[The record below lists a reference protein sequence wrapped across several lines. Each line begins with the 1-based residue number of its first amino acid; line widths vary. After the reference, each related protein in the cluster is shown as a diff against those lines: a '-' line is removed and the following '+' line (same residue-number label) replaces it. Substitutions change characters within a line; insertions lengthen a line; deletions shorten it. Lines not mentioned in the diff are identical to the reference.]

1 MSMLFLIGL
10 LFHLLL
16 TGLFFLFIRRH
27 LPQQQAETETLY
39 CFFVPFF
46 GVFMLLGLHFLC
58 WSTDREVMHD
68 THKLNRD
75 AKVFSKNMR
84 QDSEIIPLNDTIFV
98 EDPQQKR
105 RFFTEAIKQNML
117 QNQHVLQQAVHDED
131 REVAYY
137 AISMLTTKL
146 EELETRLFDEE
157 RLVREKHGPKA
168 VKILKE
174 YAVNLRDYIAQKF
187 IDPMTRRQKEMRY
200 AEIQGKL
207 IEAEPEEQE
216 HYREKICQD
225 IHLQN
230 YAAAQE
236 TCALFMERFPEG
248 EQPYL
253 MYIRLY
259 QAMHEPEKLQKKI
272 AELKALPIK
281 LTIEA
286 IEIIRFWDRKGAA
299 ANV

>member
-1 MSMLFLIGL
+1 MSTLFLICL
-10 LFHLLL
+10 VLHVVLMV
-16 TGLFFLFIRRH
+16 LFFLFIRRF
-27 LPQQQAETETLY
+27 LPQQQAQTETMFGL
-39 CFFVPFF
+39 FVPFF
-46 GVFMLLGLHFLC
+46 GVFILLGLHFLC
-58 WSTDREVMHD
+58 WGKDKKIMPD
-68 THKLNRD
+68 THKLKGD

-84 QDSEIIPLNDTIFV
+84 QDAEIIPLSDTLLV
-98 EDPQQKR
+98 ENPQQKR

-117 QNQHVLQQAVHDED
+117 QNQRVLQQAVHDED

-157 RLVREKHGPKA
+157 KQVREVQGEKA
-168 VKILKE
+168 VKVLRE
-174 YAVNLRDYIAQKF
+174 YAANLREYIAQKF
-187 IDPMTRRQKEMRY
+187 IDPMTRRQKELRY
-200 AEIQGKL
+200 AEIQGML
-207 IEAEPEEQE
+207 IKAEPEEAE

-225 IHLQN
+225 IGLQN

-236 TCALFMERFPEG
+236 TCALFVERFPEA

-272 AELKALPIK
+272 EELKALPIK

-299 ANV
+299 AHV